1 MFSKKGRFFLL
12 VLLFLI
18 LSLFNLIPDQQAM
31 APQEEPLAA
40 GEMRV
45 HFLDVGQGDS
55 ILAQLPNGE
64 YMLIDGGTRKVGG
77 LVKDYIKALGIEKL
91 DYVVATHPHEDHI
104 GGLIE
109 VLETIPYDRVYM
121 PRVAHTSQTF
131 ETMVET
137 VTGKGKRFQRARA
150 GVVITEGEGLRVDI
164 LAPVGDDYDNLNN
177 YSAVVKVEY
186 GNVGIIFMG
195 DAEALSEREMDGRRA
210 RAQVLKVG
218 HHGSRSSSSPEFL
231 EKVSPAYAVISCG
244 AGNDYGH
251 PHPETLEALRDTG
264 VNVLRTDLLGTIVL
278 TTDGSEIVFTSDY

>member
-1 MFSKKGRFFLL
+1 
-12 VLLFLI
+12 
-18 LSLFNLIPDQQAM
+18 
-31 APQEEPLAA
+31 
-40 GEMRV
+40 
-45 HFLDVGQGDS
+45 
-55 ILAQLPNGE
+55 
-64 YMLIDGGTRKVGG
+64 
-77 LVKDYIKALGIEKL
+77 
-91 DYVVATHPHEDHI
+91 HEDHL

-195 DAEALSEREMDGRRA
+195 DAEALSEREMDSNRVK
-210 RAQVLKVG
+210 AQVLKVG
-218 HHGSRSSSSPEFL
+218 HHGSRSSTSSEFL
-231 EKVSPAYAVISCG
+231 EKVSPAYAIISCG
-244 AGNDYGH
+244 EGNDYGH
-251 PHPETLEALRDTG
+251 PHPETLEVLRDAG
-264 VNVLRTDLLGTIVL
+264 VKVLRTDLLGTIVL

>member
-77 LVKDYIKALGIEKL
+77 LVKDYIKALGIEML

-150 GVVITEGEGLRVDI
+150 SVVITEGEGLRVDI

-195 DAEALSEREMDGRRA
+195 DAEALSEREMDSNRVK
-210 RAQVLKVG
+210 AQVLKVG
-218 HHGSRSSSSPEFL
+218 HHGSRSSTSSEFL
-231 EKVSPAYAVISCG
+231 EKVSPAYAIISCG
-244 AGNDYGH
+244 EGNDYGH
-251 PHPETLEALRDTG
+251 PHPETLEVLRDAG
-264 VNVLRTDLLGTIVL
+264 VKVLRTDLLGTIVL

>member
-195 DAEALSEREMDGRRA
+195 DAEALSEREMDSNRVK
-210 RAQVLKVG
+210 AQVLKVG
-218 HHGSRSSSSPEFL
+218 HHGSRSSTSSEFL
-231 EKVSPAYAVISCG
+231 EKVSPAYAIISCG
-244 AGNDYGH
+244 EGNDYGH
-251 PHPETLEALRDTG
+251 PHPETLEVLRDAG
-264 VNVLRTDLLGTIVL
+264 VKVLRTDLLGTIVL